1 MQHTTRRRLLQL
13 SGAGAVAA
21 GTSGLAGVLASGRA
35 PAYAQGTTLHWLK
48 FVDFVPVSDQLLRGK
63 ITTQAQK
70 DLGIKLEVETINGD
84 GVQARISSAIQSK
97 TGPDILMAVNNWS
110 QLYAD
115 SVVDVSDVA
124 EEIGKEQGGYY
135 DTAHAVANDGK
146 KWIAVPYTIIGA
158 MPVNR
163 TSWFKDVGSGP
174 DKFPQ
179 TWDEYRSIGKLLKA
193 KDRPYG
199 QTLAHAFGDG
209 PAFWYPYLWSWGG
222 KEVEADGKTVA
233 LNSKETIESVK
244 FAVPFWK
251 ECYDSGA
258 LSWDDAG
265 NNRAFLSNTISSTNN
280 GASIYLLAR
289 SKPDTYLSE
298 QGTPIYKD
306 MFHAPLPKGPAGQF
320 SYHVPFSNIVPAYT
334 SNQKAAKEFLR
345 WFQSKPIFEQ
355 WFTSQQGFSV
365 GATKMWEQDPL
376 WKIDP
381 VMAPFRTAAESGRF
395 AGYAGPAGRAA
406 AEAISKFIMVDM
418 YTKAVQGMAPED
430 AVKWAHGEMVKIYN
444 ANG

>member
-1 MQHTTRRRLLQL
+1 MQHTSRRRFLQV
-13 SGAGAVAA
+13 SGAGAAAA
-21 GTSGLAGVLASGRA
+21 GTGGIAGILASGRA
-35 PAYAQGTTLHWLK
+35 PAFAQGTTLHWLK
-48 FVDFVPVSDQLLRGK
+48 FVDFVPVSDKLLRGK
-63 ITTQAQK
+63 ITDECQK
-70 DLGIKLEVETINGD
+70 ALGVKLQVETINGD
-84 GVQARISSAIQSK
+84 GVQARISSAIQSR

-115 SVVDVSDVA
+115 SVTDVSDVA
-124 EEIGKEQGGYY
+124 EEIGKAQGGYY
-135 DTAHAVANDGK
+135 ETAHAVANDGK
-146 KWIAVPYTIIGA
+146 KWIAVPYTILGVLFA
-158 MPVNR
+158 NR
-163 TSWFKDVGSGP
+163 TSWFDDVGAGP

-179 TWDEYRSIGKLLKA
+179 TWDEYRAIGKKLKS
-193 KDRPYG
+193 KQQPFG

-233 LNSKETIESVK
+233 LNSKETLEAVK
-244 FAVPFWK
+244 FAVPMWN
-251 ECYDSGA
+251 ECFDAGG

-265 NNRAFLSNTISSTNN
+265 NNRAFLSDTISSTSN

-289 SKPDTYLSE
+289 SKPDTYQTE
-298 QGTPIYKD
+298 KGTPICKD
-306 MFHAPLPKGPAGQF
+306 MFHAALPKGPGGQF

-334 SNQKAAKEFLR
+334 PNQKAAKDFLR
-345 WFQSKPIFEQ
+345 WFQSKDIYEQ

-365 GATKMWEQDPL
+365 GATKIWEQDPL

-406 AEAISKFIMVDM
+406 AEAISKFIIVDM
-418 YTKAVQGMAPED
+418 FTKAVQGMAPED
-430 AVKWAHGEMVKIYN
+430 SVKWAHGELENIYK
-444 ANG
+444 G

>member
-21 GTSGLAGVLASGRA
+21 GTGGLAGVLASGRA

-135 DTAHAVANDGK
+135 DTAHAVASDGK

-222 KEVEADGKTVA
+222 KEVEADGKAVVLGSNA
-233 LNSKETIESVK
+233 TIESVK
-244 FAVPFWK
+244 FAVAFWK
-251 ECYDSGA
+251 ECFDEGA
-258 LSWDDAG
+258 MSWDDAG
-265 NNRAFLSNTISSTNN
+265 NNRAFLANTISSTSN
-280 GASIYLLAR
+280 GASIYLLA
-289 SKPDTYLSE
+289 KAKAETYMTE
-298 QGTPIYKD
+298 KD
-306 MFHAPLPKGPAGQF
+306 QPLKDDIFHAPLPKGPAGQF
-320 SYHVPFSNIVPAYT
+320 SYHVPFSNLVPSY
-334 SNQKAAKEFLR
+334 SRNQKAAKDFLR
-345 WFQSKPIFEQ
+345 WFHTKEVYGE
-355 WFTSQQGFSV
+355 WFTSQQGFST
-365 GATKMWEQDPL
+365 GTTRMWED
-376 WKIDP
+376 DP
-381 VMAPFRTAAESGRF
+381 VWKVDPIMAPFRTAAESGHF

-406 AEAISKFIMVDM
+406 AEAISKFIIVDM
-418 YTKAVQGMAPED
+418 YAKAVQGMAPEE
-430 AVKWAHGEMVKIYN
+430 AVKWAHAELLKIY
-444 ANG
+444 A